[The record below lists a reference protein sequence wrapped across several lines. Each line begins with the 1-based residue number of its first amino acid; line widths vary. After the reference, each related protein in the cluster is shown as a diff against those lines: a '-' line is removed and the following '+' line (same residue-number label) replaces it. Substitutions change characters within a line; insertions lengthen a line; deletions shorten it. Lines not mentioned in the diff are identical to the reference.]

1 MVTCGRWQEAV
12 SARLDGEDPGI
23 GQEAL
28 DAHAR
33 VCRDCRQFAGAAG
46 ALDTL
51 PVPRPPEAA
60 GRSVGILA
68 AVRAADRAAAR
79 RRPPAPHGA
88 VRPALALVGMAQLLT
103 SLPYLVSLADAHVM
117 RDLAAFELALGVG
130 FLVAAA
136 RPATAAG
143 LLPTAG
149 ALVVVLG
156 VVVVADV
163 ISGRAAAASE
173 AVHVTEA
180 AGVGLLW
187 LLASRTPALWRLRPV

>member
-1 MVTCGRWQEAV
+1 VVTCWRWQEAV

-33 VCRDCRQFAGAAG
+33 VCRDCRQFAG
-46 ALDTL
+46 
-51 PVPRPPEAA
+51 AA

>member
-1 MVTCGRWQEAV
+1 
-12 SARLDGEDPGI
+12 
-23 GQEAL
+23 
-28 DAHAR
+28 
-33 VCRDCRQFAGAAG
+33 
-46 ALDTL
+46 
-51 PVPRPPEAA
+51 
-60 GRSVGILA
+60 
-68 AVRAADRAAAR
+68 
-79 RRPPAPHGA
+79 
-88 VRPALALVGMAQLLT
+88 MAQLLT

-187 LLASRTPALWRLRPV
+187 LLASRAPALWRGADTAAAGA